1 MTASRFVPVRRAVRS
16 ACRAARLSA
25 VGAALFAGPAQAQV
39 GTTGQVVEVAN
50 PVRVRLDD
58 GAAAPIGAT
67 VYTLRP
73 VSVGDATVGVLS
85 GTYTVV
91 RQSGADVYVELSAD
105 GGPAASGPSVGHR
118 VEVAHA
124 ARPSLVR
131 IESDPTG
138 ATVSRNGYPLGTTPM
153 RVEVAPGA
161 HEFVI
166 TAAGYDPA
174 PMQMQIPEG
183 ELLSVV
189 QSLSRPPP
197 AAQLFVSAE
206 IAFQAGRYDE
216 AEAFLTR
223 AAQNADASLTAA
235 QTADL
240 PSLAFAADMGAG
252 IATRCAARGLSPA
265 RVNEA
270 LSKIVFIHKRRGQP
284 EIARGALTDL
294 ATILGDDPALASVRA
309 LLGP

>member
-1 MTASRFVPVRRAVRS
+1 MWTL
-16 ACRAARLSA
+16 AAIA
-25 VGAALFAGPAQAQV
+25 AALPAGPAQAQV

-73 VSVGDATVGVLS
+73 VSVGGATVGVLS

-91 RQSGADVYVELSAD
+91 RRSGADVYVELSAD
-105 GGPAASGPSVGHR
+105 GGAGGTAAGVAAGGPSVGHR

-197 AAQLFVSAE
+197 AAQMFVSAE

-216 AEAFLTR
+216 AEAFLAR

-265 RVNEA
+265 RINEA

-284 EIARGALTDL
+284 EIARGALADL
-294 ATILGDDPALASVRA
+294 ATLLADDPALASVRA